1 MSRNIVEIT
10 DVATFNL
17 SDLVFSKPIVGS
29 LPNTIPPISFK
40 RLNISRKFPQGGVGD
55 LIVCTPDSFSFGV
68 SPNINPETQKVNGH
82 VLSICLWSKNG
93 ATEDEKMLTTMLEK
107 VIDRCKEYLIEHK
120 DDDDMKLYELEMA
133 DMKKFAPLV
142 WKKEMGKIVPGT
154 GPTLYV
160 KLIESK
166 KQDKIMTQFY
176 DTDGNDIDPTALMGK
191 YCHGKFAVKIE
202 SIFIGNKPTLQV
214 KLYEAQVELM
224 ETGMKRLLT
233 GQVVSSSRPA
243 PGKGFVAS
251 NTIPNDE
258 TMSLKGD
265 DDDADDMPP
274 KTLSIKPTPSVQ
286 QKKTVKRVKKGD
298 DE

>member
-10 DVATFNL
+10 DVASFNL

-93 ATEDEKMLTTMLEK
+93 ATEEEKMLTTMLEK
-107 VIDRCKEYLIEHK
+107 VIDRCKDYLIEHK

-176 DTDGNDIDPTALMGK
+176 DIDGNDIDPNSLMGK
-191 YCHGKFAVKIE
+191 YCQGKFAVKIE

-214 KLYEAQVELM
+214 KLYEAQVKLL

-233 GQVVSSSRPA
+233 GQVVPSSRPA
-243 PGKGFVAS
+243 PGKGFAPS

-258 TMSLKGD
+258 TRSLKD
-265 DDDADDMPP
+265 DDDDIDDIPP
-274 KTLSIKPTPSVQ
+274 KSLTIKPTPAVLP
-286 QKKTVKRVKKGD
+286 KKTVKRVKKDD